1 MSVKFNVVQRGNPAK
16 PEAPKKFYPSIVA
29 TGKRSQREVAVSA
42 SKLSALEPADM
53 AAAVENFLSVVTDEL
68 SRGNIVDLG
77 EFGSFWLR
85 VETEGA
91 DKEGDVNAASIQ
103 AVRVRFTPGK
113 TFQDVLDKI
122 TFEKA

>member
-1 MSVKFNVVQRGNPAK
+1 MSVKFNVIERGK
-16 PEAPKKFYPSIVA
+16 PGDPQAPKKFYPSIVA

-42 SKLSALEPADM
+42 AKLSALEPADM
-53 AAAVENFLSVVTDEL
+53 AAAVENFLSVITDEL

-91 DKEGDVNAASIQ
+91 DKQEDVNAASIQ
-103 AVRVRFTPGK
+103 TVRMRFTPGK
-113 TFQDVLDKI
+113 AFQEMLDKI

>member
-16 PEAPKKFYPSIVA
+16 PEAPKKFYPSIVSS
-29 TGKRSQREVAVSA
+29 GRRSQREVAVSA

-53 AAAVENFLSVVTDEL
+53 AAAAENFLSVITDEL

-91 DKEGDVNAASIQ
+91 DAEDGVNAASIQ

-113 TFQDVLDKI
+113 AFQEMLDKI
-122 TFEKA
+122 SFEKV

>member
-1 MSVKFNVVQRGNPAK
+1 MSVKFNVIERGK
-16 PEAPKKFYPSIVA
+16 PGDPQAPKKFYPSIVA

-42 SKLSALEPADM
+42 AKLSALEPADM
-53 AAAVENFLSVVTDEL
+53 AAAVENFLSVITDEL

-91 DKEGDVNAASIQ
+91 EKQEDVNAASIQ
-103 AVRVRFTPGK
+103 AVRMRFTPGK
-113 TFQDVLDKI
+113 AFQEMLDKI